1 MQNDSIMVS
10 FLLASRAL
18 TDLKCQSGE
27 ETSRPSSNRGK
38 GDKGIGRG
46 LWEEV
51 TKRQGASGI

>member
-27 ETSRPSSNRGK
+27 ETLRPSSNRGK
-38 GDKGIGRG
+38 GNEGIGRG